1 MKRIGVLTSGGDAP
15 GMNAAIR
22 SVVRTALSNGMSV
35 VGFKRGYN
43 GLLMGSLT
51 SSDDYIE
58 MTARSVSGIIH
69 KGGTDLMTARCME
82 FYRPEIQ
89 KQAIRNVR
97 ALNVEGLVCI
107 GGNGTLKG
115 AQCMDDLGLPCV
127 GVPASIDNDLCYTEY
142 TIGFDTALNTA
153 VEAVN
158 RIRDTGDAHE
168 RASIVTVMGRDCGDL
183 AVHTALACGAEA
195 AIVPEVEWSIQELG
209 EMVHRG
215 VVGGKRSM
223 ILIFAEGAQSSM
235 KETPKE
241 LKQLFPK
248 LHLDGKK
255 LSSSQFADVIEAISG
270 HETRATVL
278 GYTQRGGSPS
288 ANDRILA
295 TRTGARAVQLLAQDI
310 SGRAVGIRDSM
321 IIDVPLKDIMVGT
334 TFDQE
339 FYDLVGVTGYVKGS
353 AK

>member
-22 SVVRTALSNGMSV
+22 SVVRTARTNGMSV
-35 VGFKRGYN
+35 VGIKRGYN
-43 GLLMGSLT
+43 GLLMRSLS

-58 MTARSVSGIIH
+58 MNSRSVSGIIH
-69 KGGTDLMTARCME
+69 HGGTILMTARCMDFYKPE
-82 FYRPEIQ
+82 FQ
-89 KQAIRNVR
+89 KQAVRNAK
-97 ALNVEGLVCI
+97 ALGIEGLVCI
-107 GGNGTLKG
+107 GGNGTFKG
-115 AQCMDDLGLPCV
+115 AEGLNSFGLPTV
-127 GVPASIDNDLCYTEY
+127 GVPATIDNDLCYTEF

-183 AVHTALACGAEA
+183 ALHTALACGAEA
-195 AIVPEVEWSIQELG
+195 AVVPEVPWSIEELG

-215 VVGGKRSM
+215 VISGKRSM

-235 KETPKE
+235 KEKISD
-241 LKQLFPK
+241 LKNEYPK
-248 LHLDGKK
+248 LHVNSDK
-255 LSSSQFADVIEAISG
+255 LSSSQFAEIIEAVSG

-278 GYTQRGGSPS
+278 GYTQRGGSPT

-295 TRTGARAVQLLAQDI
+295 TRTGAYAVNLLAEDI
-310 SGRAVGIRDSM
+310 GGRAVGIKGNK
-321 IIDVPLKDIMVGT
+321 IIDVPLEDAMKGEN
-334 TFDQE
+334 FE
-339 FYDLVGVTGYVKGS
+339 PAFYELVGITGYTTKH
-353 AK
+353 